1 MQYEQWRLETAGFG
15 QLANQVDHVAETQ
28 GDGLGYDVLS
38 FETDGRKR
46 YIEVK
51 TTAHDAATPFFVS
64 LNELEFS
71 REQSERFRL
80 YRLFH
85 FRTAPK
91 FFELS
96 GLIEQHCYL
105 DTATYKASF

>member
-1 MQYEQWRLETAGFG
+1 M
-15 QLANQVDHVAETQ
+15 
-28 GDGLGYDVLS
+28 LS

-64 LNELEFS
+64 KNELEFA
-71 REQSERFRL
+71 REERDRFRL
-80 YRLFH
+80 YRLYH

-96 GLIEQHCYL
+96 GLIEQHCHL
-105 DTATYKASF
+105 DPATYQATF